1 MRELKNVQGTMQE
14 VKEVEF
20 NVDTVYVRTNVV
32 RIENENFKGWQ
43 YDEIQ
48 YTYQEWADV
57 QQKKM
62 SNLEKDNANMLMENT
77 EKDIKIGNIEKE
89 MSNIFLGVAGGALN
103 G

>member
-1 MRELKNVQGTMQE
+1 MKELKNVQGTMQE

-57 QQKKM
+57 QHNKTVK
-62 SNLEKDNANMLMENT
+62 LENAQNQQDQLALESLFKIEMLEN
-77 EKDIKIGNIEKE
+77 KSI
-89 MSNIFLGVAGGALN
+89 
-103 G
+103 

>member
-1 MRELKNVQGTMQE
+1 MREIKNVQGTMQE

-57 QQKKM
+57 QQNKI
-62 SNLEKDNANMLMENT
+62 SNLEKDNANILMENA

>member
-32 RIENENFKGWQ
+32 RIENEEFKYWQ

-57 QQKKM
+57 QQSKI

>member
-1 MRELKNVQGTMQE
+1 MKQLKNVQGTMQE

-32 RIENENFKGWQ
+32 RIENQNFKGWE

-57 QQKKM
+57 QQNKI
-62 SNLEKDNANMLMENT
+62 SNLEKDNADLLLSDI
-77 EKDIKIGNIEKE
+77 EKDIKMKTLEKDIADVMLNI
-89 MSNIFLGVAGGALN
+89 VGGTK
-103 G
+103 

>member
-1 MRELKNVQGTMQE
+1 MREIKNVQGTMQE

-32 RIENENFKGWQ
+32 RIETEEFKYWQ

-57 QQKKM
+57 QQNKI
-62 SNLEKDNANMLMENT
+62 SNLEKDNADLLLSDI
-77 EKDIKIGNIEKE
+77 EKDIKINTLEKDIADVMLNI
-89 MSNIFLGVAGGALN
+89 VGGTK
-103 G
+103 